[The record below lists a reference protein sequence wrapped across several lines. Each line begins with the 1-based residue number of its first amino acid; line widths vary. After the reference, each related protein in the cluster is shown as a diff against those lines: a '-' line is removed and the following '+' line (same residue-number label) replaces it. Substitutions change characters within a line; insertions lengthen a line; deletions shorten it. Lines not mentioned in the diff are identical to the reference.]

1 MTSNCGD
8 KEKKAEADF
17 LLTIVIRVIQSKQFT
32 QALMPNNYDI
42 TKKSTLP
49 GFFLLYNSCS
59 YYWFHDKCVYYTII

>member
-49 GFFLLYNSCS
+49 GFLLLSRAATK
-59 YYWFHDKCVYYTII
+59 F